1 MADEQSARGPIWAR
15 PRFLNTLTFMT
26 FVVLV
31 IVQGIWWRDHGKP
44 FSWILLPATPLLAFL
59 PSGLIVKSFRKRWTA
74 RWAEQHG
81 FSYERAVDW
90 PVPAWNF
97 PPFTIRRA
105 RRMRV
110 RDAMQ
115 GRVGAYPA
123 SFFHLTW
130 LNNNKIN
137 VSTHYRNV
145 FVLELPTALPRLTMG
160 PNFDTTAGTQVE
172 FESADFNDKFSVY
185 SSNPAFAHAVFT
197 PRTIDRLI
205 DLGRREPA
213 VRLTKFEITGNRL
226 VGVTTLGN
234 RPWEIAAV
242 FDAMRVIAE
251 GIPRFVW
258 SDSTTT
264 ATAPERNVA

>member
-1 MADEQSARGPIWAR
+1 MADDLSARGPIWAR
-15 PRFLNTLTFMT
+15 PRLLNTLTFIT
-26 FVVLV
+26 FLVLV

-44 FSWILLPATPLLAFL
+44 VSWILLLATPFLAFL
-59 PSGLIVKSFRKRWTA
+59 PSGVIVKLFRKQWTA

-81 FSYERAVDW
+81 FSYQRAADW
-90 PVPAWNF
+90 GVPAWNF

-145 FVLELPTALPRLTMG
+145 FVLDLPTALPRLTMG
-160 PNFDTTAGTQVE
+160 PNFDTTAGTRVE
-172 FESADFNDKFSVY
+172 FESAEFNGKFAVY

-205 DLGRREPA
+205 ELGRREPA
-213 VRLTKFEITGNRL
+213 VLLTKFEITGNQL

-242 FDAMRVIAE
+242 FDVMRVIAD

-258 SDSTTT
+258 SDG
-264 ATAPERNVA
+264 TAPERTVA